1 MEVWLFMLRIKIVS
15 YLLCF
20 FVSIINSVGP
30 IGLTGY
36 ATGRFSLRRREKYKS
51 KIKPKNNICLE

>member
-1 MEVWLFMLRIKIVS
+1 MEVWLFMLRIKTVS

-30 IGLTGY
+30 IGLTVY
-36 ATGRFSLRRREKYKS
+36 ATGEILSKEKRKVQ
-51 KIKPKNNICLE
+51 IKN